1 MRHRSGVSAI
11 LWHLF
16 IRQFSGHGWR
26 SWIMGFGWN
35 SRSSHLGVGNESRRL
50 DWSLLLCLVYN
61 YCYVVSVGLVD

>member
-16 IRQFSGHGWR
+16 SRRFSGHGWR

-35 SRSSHLGVGNESRRL
+35 SRSSHLGVGNE
-50 DWSLLLCLVYN
+50 VT
-61 YCYVVSVGLVD
+61 SVGLESPALSGLYLLLRLVG